1 MNVSLLYRIASGLLV
16 LYAMGHTIGFRHID
30 QRWGLD
36 VFINGLRGTRFKVQG
51 AERTFW
57 GFYVGFGFFCTVLLL
72 FSALTAWQRAE
83 LPLTTLGAMPLLTW
97 GFAISFL
104 LATLITWRYF
114 FIAPSVFS
122 TLVTVC
128 LAIAAWRSTP

>member
-1 MNVSLLYRIASGLLV
+1 MTVSLLYRIAAGLLV
-16 LYAMGHTIGFRHID
+16 LYAMGHTVGFRHID

-72 FSALTAWQRAE
+72 FSALTAWQLGS
-83 LPLTTLGAMPLLTW
+83 LPRTTLETIPILTW
-97 GFAISFL
+97 GFAITFL

-114 FIAPSVFS
+114 FVAPSVFS
-122 TLVTVC
+122 TLVTIC
-128 LAIAAWRSTP
+128 LAVAAWRVTP